1 MLVMRT
7 IENLTDPVG
16 EFVSAEQSVGLY
28 NLALA
33 VDPFGLD
40 GVKPRTPFWQKA
52 AYDPHSAAALFDLTV
67 MFSEPSSELA
77 AYVPARVVPDENQHF
92 LADLFELFAAPRKK
106 PCRYGAH
113 GSAIHESQPR
123 LIEFG
128 QIESVAGDGLGFGVV
143 FFDRLLDEAKGLSLF
158 REATQSRQSQPYLH
172 QHSSQKPTA
181 QSGLASATLI
191 SRSRLLFFFRRG
203 DRGRCSNVSLPA
215 NE

>member
-52 AYDPHSAAALFDLTV
+52 AYDPHSAAALSD
-67 MFSEPSSELA
+67 LA

-113 GSAIHESQPR
+113 GPPIHEPDPR

-181 QSGLASATLI
+181 QSGLALATLI

-203 DRGRCSNVSLPA
+203 ERRR
-215 NE
+215 